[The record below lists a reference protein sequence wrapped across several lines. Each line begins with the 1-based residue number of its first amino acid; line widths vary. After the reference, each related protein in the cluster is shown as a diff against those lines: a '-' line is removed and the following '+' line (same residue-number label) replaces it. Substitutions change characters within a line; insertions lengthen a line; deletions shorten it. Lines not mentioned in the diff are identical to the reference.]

1 MQMQEPEQRQA
12 SQESG
17 EYNAEYPGSYA
28 PEQQQE
34 YIEVVAGDDSQQ
46 QQKIYPQQG
55 SGARGK
61 VIGIIAI
68 ILSSLGFFISVAG
81 IVISALVLR
90 FAHGQEEW
98 LAGGAAGLV
107 GSIVVM
113 LVCIAIFVT
122 AVVILALRSRRRRGW
137 TRTSRWTRT
146 RI

>member
-1 MQMQEPEQRQA
+1 MHMQEPEQRQ
-12 SQESG
+12 QFGQQWQQPG

-28 PEQQQE
+28 SEQQQE

-55 SGARGK
+55 SSARGK
-61 VIGIIAI
+61 ALGIIAI

-81 IVISALVLR
+81 IVISALVLK
-90 FAHGQEEW
+90 FAHGQEER
-98 LAGGAAGLV
+98 LAGGVAGLV

-122 AVVILALRSRRRRGW
+122 AVVILALRGRRG
-137 TRTSRWTRT
+137 RRWTRT

>member
-1 MQMQEPEQRQA
+1 MHMQEPEQRQ
-12 SQESG
+12 QWQQPG
-17 EYNAEYPGSYA
+17 EYNADYPGSYA
-28 PEQQQE
+28 SEQQE

-55 SGARGK
+55 SSARGK
-61 VIGIIAI
+61 ALGIIAI

-81 IVISALVLR
+81 IVISALVLK
-90 FAHGQEEW
+90 FAHGQEER
-98 LAGGAAGLV
+98 LTGGVAGLV

-122 AVVILALRSRRRRGW
+122 AVVVLALRGRRRR
-137 TRTSRWTRT
+137 RWTGT

>member
-1 MQMQEPEQRQA
+1 MQEPEQRQ
-12 SQESG
+12 QFGQQWQQPG

-28 PEQQQE
+28 SKQQQE
-34 YIEVVAGDDSQQ
+34 YIEVVAGDDSHQ

-55 SGARGK
+55 SSARGK
-61 VIGIIAI
+61 ALGIIAI
-68 ILSSLGFFISVAG
+68 ILSSLGFFISVVG

-90 FAHGQEEW
+90 FAYGHEER
-98 LAGGAAGLV
+98 LAGGVAGLV

-122 AVVILALRSRRRRGW
+122 AVVILALRGRRG
-137 TRTSRWTRT
+137 RRWTGT